1 MFYDD
6 KMLTR
11 LGWEEE
17 LRRQSLETFEVSV
30 PGQAP
35 GSPDTRRCW
44 ASRRTSSGRGWGT
57 WATGSRR
64 RWSTWQLSPSPSL
77 LYSGEMRDSN
87 QNYFPREL
95 SLQCCHILFPGA
107 VSDRAGSVDHPAGV
121 PGELLHH
128 HGRPV
133 AGGEEQVRLELLQGG
148 MYQGD
153 IPLLEGQ
160 SLIW

>member
-1 MFYDD
+1 M
-6 KMLTR
+6 
-11 LGWEEE
+11 
-17 LRRQSLETFEVSV
+17 
-30 PGQAP
+30 
-35 GSPDTRRCW
+35 SPH
-44 ASRRTSSGRGWGT
+44 
-57 WATGSRR
+57 
-64 RWSTWQLSPSPSL
+64 
-77 LYSGEMRDSN
+77 Y
-87 QNYFPREL
+87 
-95 SLQCCHILFPGA
+95 LQCCHILFPGA

-160 SLIW
+160 SVILNTAKPKLKNLKKIFVLYIKGQETI